1 MRNYAER
8 NDCQFSSYNRE
19 ISGVGWR
26 GILIVPYLVCL
37 LQGSSLHTLYTYFS
51 CLFVCLF
58 FSRFLL
64 FLLQYVDLGHISEKK
79 RAKRLGNV
87 ISNERD
93 FSVSLETKKLFF
105 FRLLKR
111 QNDWKENLKVAT
123 LSLNK

>member
-1 MRNYAER
+1 MER
-8 NDCQFSSYNRE
+8 DPDGHISSLSFLICKSDLYTRLFSNTL
-19 ISGVGWR
+19 V
-26 GILIVPYLVCL
+26 VCL
-37 LQGSSLHTLYTYFS
+37 L
-51 CLFVCLF
+51 VVF

-105 FRLLKR
+105 
-111 QNDWKENLKVAT
+111 
-123 LSLNK
+123 